1 MPLYDKNILLYC
13 GVDNKSN
20 FKIVTDNNVP
30 KNLTGLT
37 PYFNITDIENRQ
49 DKIQVGLTT
58 FSALSIIAIFTLII
72 AGSIFYWL
80 QVKRSR
86 T

>member
-1 MPLYDKNILLYC
+1 MKILNLFLVSSALSDLIQI
-13 GVDNKSN
+13 GVHNK
-20 FKIVTDNNVP
+20 V
-30 KNLTGLT
+30 
-37 PYFNITDIENRQ
+37 NITDIENRQ

>member
-1 MPLYDKNILLYC
+1 MKILNLFLVSSALSDLIQI
-13 GVDNKSN
+13 GVHNK
-20 FKIVTDNNVP
+20 V
-30 KNLTGLT
+30 
-37 PYFNITDIENRQ
+37 NITDIENRQ

-58 FSALSIIAIFTLII
+58 FSALSIIAIFTLIT